1 MAGSDEAFAQILDSD
16 VPGRRE
22 QLSAVIKHLAQTT
35 LNEEIARAQ
44 QPVLLTNVSLLGTYD
59 ALGVLDP
66 YADITVQ
73 TGAPA
78 VWMIVPQEENAPVNG
93 IEIEGSTFK
102 LTSPN
107 QIIKV

>member
-1 MAGSDEAFAQILDSD
+1 M
-16 VPGRRE
+16 PGRRD
-22 QLSAVIKHLAQTT
+22 QLSTVVKHLAKAAVDEAVAGSQ
-35 LNEEIARAQ
+35 R
-44 QPVLLTNVSLLGTYD
+44 PVVLTNVSLLGTYD
-59 ALGVLDP
+59 ALGVLDG
-66 YADITVQ
+66 YADITRQ
-73 TGAPA
+73 SDAPA